1 MGEISLSFSI
11 CPASYQV
18 LCGKCFPQLLRRI
31 TRSCKQFLEIPD
43 AQTIIDAKEEIRKN
57 PPSAA

>member
-1 MGEISLSFSI
+1 VGI
-11 CPASYQV
+11 
-18 LCGKCFPQLLRRI
+18 
-31 TRSCKQFLEIPD
+31 LEIPD